1 MKIVALTIVA
11 ALFLLAFSAGASE
24 EAKMNSGNASQKN
37 IVDTAIAAGNF
48 KTLTEAVTAAGLVET
63 LSGPGPFTVFA
74 PTDEAFAKVP
84 KGVLEALM
92 ANKTLLTAVLTYHVV
107 PGAVMSS
114 DLKDGMSVKTVEG
127 SDVKI
132 AISPAGVMVNNAKVI
147 QPDIKASNG
156 VIHAIDSVIL
166 PPAAAKVVAA
176 VGSAAA
182 AAGKVEAAAKKVEVA
197 TKKVEETAKKV
208 DETAKKAESAKQN
221 SMPGFEGIF
230 AIAGLLSV
238 AFIAFRRRGWNIE
251 AKWLGIFYFLSVQ
264 GIDFPSRESSWA
276 PFFW

>member
-11 ALFLLAFSAGASE
+11 ALFLLAFSAGASD

-48 KTLTEAVTAAGLVET
+48 KTLTEAVKAAGLVET

-84 KGVLEALM
+84 KDVLDALM

-156 VIHAIDSVIL
+156 VIHAIDTVIL

-182 AAGKVEAAAKKVEVA
+182 AAAKVEAAAKKVEVA

-221 SMPGFEGIF
+221 SMPGFESIF

-238 AFIAFRRRGWNIE
+238 AFIALRRR
-251 AKWLGIFYFLSVQ
+251 
-264 GIDFPSRESSWA
+264 D
-276 PFFW
+276 

>member
-1 MKIVALTIVA
+1 MKIVAFAIVA
-11 ALFLLAFSAGASE
+11 ALFLLAFSAGATD

-37 IVDTAIAAGNF
+37 IIDTAVAAGNF
-48 KTLTEAVTAAGLVET
+48 KTLTEAVTAAGLVDT

-84 KGVLEALM
+84 KGVLDALM

-147 QPDIKASNG
+147 QPDIMASNG
-156 VIHAIDSVIL
+156 VIHVIDSVIL
-166 PPAAAKVVAA
+166 PSAAAKVVAA
-176 VGSAAA
+176 VGSAAG
-182 AAGKVEAAAKKVEVA
+182 AAGKVE
-197 TKKVEETAKKV
+197 
-208 DETAKKAESAKQN
+208 ETAKKAESATEKG
-221 SMPGFEGIF
+221 MPGFESIL

-238 AFIAFRRRGWNIE
+238 AFIASRRRN
-251 AKWLGIFYFLSVQ
+251 
-264 GIDFPSRESSWA
+264 
-276 PFFW
+276 

>member
-11 ALFLLAFSAGASE
+11 ALFVLAFSAGASS

-37 IVDTAIAAGNF
+37 IVETAVAAGNF

-92 ANKTLLTAVLTYHVV
+92 ANKTLLTSVLTYHVV

-182 AAGKVEAAAKKVEVA
+182 AAGKVEAAAKKVE
-197 TKKVEETAKKV
+197 ETTKKV
-208 DETAKKAESAKQN
+208 DETAKKAESATQN
-221 SMPGFEGIF
+221 SMPGFESIF

-238 AFIAFRRRGWNIE
+238 AFIACRRRN
-251 AKWLGIFYFLSVQ
+251 
-264 GIDFPSRESSWA
+264 
-276 PFFW
+276 

>member
-11 ALFLLAFSAGASE
+11 ALFLLAFSAGASD

-48 KTLTEAVTAAGLVET
+48 KTLTEAVKAAGLVET

-84 KGVLEALM
+84 KDVLDALM

-156 VIHAIDSVIL
+156 VIHAIDTVIL
-166 PPAAAKVVAA
+166 PPAAAKAVAA

-182 AAGKVEAAAKKVEVA
+182 AAAKVEAAAKKVEVA
-197 TKKVEETAKKV
+197 TKKV

-221 SMPGFEGIF
+221 SMPGFESIF

-238 AFIAFRRRGWNIE
+238 AFIALRRR
-251 AKWLGIFYFLSVQ
+251 
-264 GIDFPSRESSWA
+264 D
-276 PFFW
+276 

>member
-11 ALFLLAFSAGASE
+11 ALFLLAFSAGASD

-63 LSGPGPFTVFA
+63 LSSPGPFTVFA

-182 AAGKVEAAAKKVEVA
+182 VAGKVEAAAKKVEVA
-197 TKKVEETAKKV
+197 TKKV
-208 DETAKKAESAKQN
+208 DETAKKAESATQN
-221 SMPGFEGIF
+221 SMPGFESIF

-238 AFIAFRRRGWNIE
+238 AFIAFRRR
-251 AKWLGIFYFLSVQ
+251 
-264 GIDFPSRESSWA
+264 D
-276 PFFW
+276 

>member
-1 MKIVALTIVA
+1 MKIVALTILA
-11 ALFLLAFSAGASE
+11 ALFVLAFSVGATD
-24 EAKMNSGNASQKN
+24 EAKMSSGNASQKN

-63 LSGPGPFTVFA
+63 LSRQGPITVFA

-84 KGVLEALM
+84 KGVLDALM
-92 ANKTLLTAVLTYHVV
+92 ANKTLLAAVLTYHVV

-147 QPDIKASNG
+147 QPDIMASNG
-156 VIHAIDSVIL
+156 VIHVIDSVIL

-176 VGSAAA
+176 VGSAAG
-182 AAGKVEAAAKKVEVA
+182 AAGKVEEA
-197 TKKVEETAKKV
+197 TKKVEETAKK
-208 DETAKKAESAKQN
+208 AESATQKG
-221 SMPGFEGIF
+221 MPGFESIL

-238 AFIAFRRRGWNIE
+238 AFIASRRRN
-251 AKWLGIFYFLSVQ
+251 
-264 GIDFPSRESSWA
+264 
-276 PFFW
+276 

>member
-1 MKIVALTIVA
+1 
-11 ALFLLAFSAGASE
+11 
-24 EAKMNSGNASQKN
+24 MNSGNASQKN

-48 KTLTEAVTAAGLVET
+48 KTLTEAVTAAGLVDT

-182 AAGKVEAAAKKVEVA
+182 AAGKVEAAAKKVE
-197 TKKVEETAKKV
+197 ETAKKV
-208 DETAKKAESAKQN
+208 DETAKKAESATQN
-221 SMPGFEGIF
+221 SMPGFESIF

-238 AFIAFRRRGWNIE
+238 AFIAFRRR
-251 AKWLGIFYFLSVQ
+251 
-264 GIDFPSRESSWA
+264 D
-276 PFFW
+276 